1 MHRFWLVFTLAHSQ
15 EGHTADRWFAGDK
28 LQHFFTSAFV
38 QSMSYGALRTAGVT
52 HGTAL
57 AGATVTTLGVGV
69 AKEVHDLHDRN
80 EFSFRDLTWDA
91 AGTGAATILLVRT
104 RRD

>member
-1 MHRFWLVFTLAHSQ
+1 MNRLWLVFTLSQQ
-15 EGHTADRWFAGDK
+15 EGHTADRWFSGDK

-38 QSMSYGALRTAGVT
+38 QSMSYGALRTAGVS
-52 HGTAL
+52 HGAAL
-57 AGATVTTLGVGV
+57 AGATVTTGTIGV

-80 EFSFRDLTWDA
+80 EFSYRDLSWDA
-91 AGTGAATILLVRT
+91 AGMGAATILLVRT

>member
-1 MHRFWLVFTLAHSQ
+1 MHRLWLVFTLSQQ
-15 EGHTADRWFAGDK
+15 EGHVPDRWFGGDK

-38 QSMSYGALRTAGVT
+38 QSMSYGALRTAGIS
-52 HGTAL
+52 HGPAL
-57 AGATVTTLGVGV
+57 AGATVTTGAIGV

-91 AGTGAATILLVRT
+91 AGMGTATVLLVRT